1 MFEIEKDVE
10 VSPAIKLSG
19 RTRKYPF
26 NEMDVGDSFFIPSG
40 TYAGESVD
48 GANRPR
54 VSSAAHNYGKDHGQ
68 KFTIR
73 KQPCGGYRVWR
84 IE

>member
-1 MFEIEKDVE
+1 MFEVEKNVE
-10 VSPAIKLSG
+10 VPQIL
-19 RTRKYPF
+19 RDQERPRKYPF

-40 TYAGESVD
+40 THAAENINGKTT
-48 GANRPR
+48 PR
-54 VSSAAHNYGKDHGQ
+54 VSSAAHNYGKIHGQ